1 MLTLR
6 FFPPQHKI
14 STSIWPGVNVS
25 PIISVSAIVLVKKLL
40 NCDAT
45 CKEFDTCNFIC
56 LGEIQIPLVLWN
68 EVTYGWWGLCHSI
81 CVSRLYF
88 AVPCSCFSMASSWLK
103 TTPKFSRSQ
112 AKKWCQSVPECT
124 WKNHNSFVVT
134 HNKEEDP
141 SDYALCSL
149 FIEGTLCRP
158 TVHPLLVSNFKM
170 SRSRLGVSTLFYI
183 PFYVFIYFCFS
194 TKRFTSLSKL
204 NACHFVSASKFYV
217 VVVL

>member
-1 MLTLR
+1 MLLVR
-6 FFPPQHKI
+6 N
-14 STSIWPGVNVS
+14 SIPVIWF
-25 PIISVSAIVLVKKLL
+25 VLAKFRYHWL
-40 NCDAT
+40 
-45 CKEFDTCNFIC
+45 
-56 LGEIQIPLVLWN
+56 LWN
-68 EVTYGWWGLCHSI
+68 EVTHGWWGLCHSI

-103 TTPKFSRSQ
+103 TAPKFSRSQ

-204 NACHFVSASKFYV
+204 NTCHFVSVSKFYV